1 MNEQFLAA
9 LQAENLPVSL
19 DESLGRHTTFR
30 IGGNADFFCVPA
42 TVTQLTRI
50 LELCRQYQVR
60 TYLLGNGSN
69 TLFSDAGFGGAV
81 ICLTGLNS
89 RFSMQAQPDG
99 STKVL
104 APAGMMLSALCNTA
118 QKESLAGLEFA
129 FGIPGTVGGAVAMNA
144 GSFGTSTAESLD
156 SVEIWSG
163 GRLVRLTPDACET
176 GYRHFRPRG
185 LAGSFL
191 VVSAVF
197 RLSRSTSQDVAAGMQ
212 HNFQMKKS
220 RQPITARSAGCV
232 FRNPACGVSAGALL
246 ERAGFRG
253 RRKGSVALSE
263 QHANF
268 LVNLGGGTSA
278 EALALLEEARTAV
291 RAMAGV
297 ELDFEVRFLPC
308 LSS

>member
-1 MNEQFLAA
+1 MLEIRNPRLSAITTLGLGGTCSLELTVGSRDDLAA
-9 LQAENLPVSL
+9 MDDRIRELGLPVYVV
-19 DESLGRHTTFR
+19 GR
-30 IGGNADFFCVPA
+30 
-42 TVTQLTRI
+42 
-50 LELCRQYQVR
+50 
-60 TYLLGNGSN
+60 GSN
-69 TLFSDAGFGGAV
+69 IFG
-81 ICLTGLNS
+81 L
-89 RFSMQAQPDG
+89 DG
-99 STKVL
+99 SHEAVL
-104 APAGMMLSALCNTA
+104 VRPAFTDGPAVLGDETADGRVLVSCGAGISLPVLLAFLREKGLSGM
-118 QKESLAGLEFA
+118 EGLA
-129 FGIPGTVGGAVAMNA
+129 GIPGTVGGAVAMNA

-176 GYRHFRPRG
+176 GYRHFRPCG
-185 LAGSFL
+185 LTGSFL

-253 RRKGSVALSE
+253 RRKGGVALSE

-268 LVNLGGGTSA
+268 LVNLGGGTSS

>member
-1 MNEQFLAA
+1 MREVRNPSLSAITTLGLGGTCSLGLTVGSRDDLAA
-9 LQAENLPVSL
+9 MDDRVRELGLPVYVV
-19 DESLGRHTTFR
+19 GR
-30 IGGNADFFCVPA
+30 
-42 TVTQLTRI
+42 
-50 LELCRQYQVR
+50 
-60 TYLLGNGSN
+60 GSN
-69 TLFSDAGFGGAV
+69 IFG
-81 ICLTGLNS
+81 L
-89 RFSMQAQPDG
+89 DG
-99 STKVL
+99 SHEAVL
-104 APAGMMLSALCNTA
+104 VRPAFTDEPAVLGDETADGRVLVSCGAGISLPVLLAFLREKGLSGM
-118 QKESLAGLEFA
+118 EGLA
-129 FGIPGTVGGAVAMNA
+129 GIPGTVGGAVAMNA
-144 GSFGTSTAESLD
+144 GSFGTTTGESLD

-163 GRLVRLTPDACET
+163 GRLIRLTPDACET

-185 LAGSFL
+185 LPGSFL

-212 HNFQMKKS
+212 HNFQIKKS

-253 RRKGSVALSE
+253 RRKGSVAFSE

-291 RAMAGV
+291 RATAGV

>member
-1 MNEQFLAA
+1 MREVRNPSLSAITTLGLGGTCSLELTVSSRDDLAA
-9 LQAENLPVSL
+9 MDDRIRELGLPVYVV
-19 DESLGRHTTFR
+19 GR
-30 IGGNADFFCVPA
+30 
-42 TVTQLTRI
+42 
-50 LELCRQYQVR
+50 
-60 TYLLGNGSN
+60 GSN
-69 TLFSDAGFGGAV
+69 IFG
-81 ICLTGLNS
+81 L
-89 RFSMQAQPDG
+89 DG
-99 STKVL
+99 SHEAVL
-104 APAGMMLSALCNTA
+104 VRPAFTDGPAVLGDETADGGVLVSCGAGISLPVLLAFLREKGLSGM
-118 QKESLAGLEFA
+118 EGLV
-129 FGIPGTVGGAVAMNA
+129 GIPGTVGGAVAMNA

-268 LVNLGGGTSA
+268 LVNLGGGTSS

-297 ELDFEVRFLPC
+297 ELDFEVRCLPC

>member
-1 MNEQFLAA
+1 MREVRNPSLSAITTLGLGGTCSLELTVSSRDDLAA
-9 LQAENLPVSL
+9 MDDRIRELGLPVYVV
-19 DESLGRHTTFR
+19 GR
-30 IGGNADFFCVPA
+30 
-42 TVTQLTRI
+42 
-50 LELCRQYQVR
+50 
-60 TYLLGNGSN
+60 GSN
-69 TLFSDAGFGGAV
+69 IFG
-81 ICLTGLNS
+81 L
-89 RFSMQAQPDG
+89 DG
-99 STKVL
+99 SHEAVL
-104 APAGMMLSALCNTA
+104 VRPAFTDGPAVLGDETADGGVLVSCGAGMSLPVLLAFLREKGLSGM
-118 QKESLAGLEFA
+118 EGLA
-129 FGIPGTVGGAVAMNA
+129 GIPGTVGGAVAMNA

-268 LVNLGGGTSA
+268 LVNLGGGTSS

>member
-1 MNEQFLAA
+1 MREVRNPSLSAITTLGLGGTCSLELTVSSRDDLAA
-9 LQAENLPVSL
+9 MDDRLRELGLPVYVV
-19 DESLGRHTTFR
+19 GR
-30 IGGNADFFCVPA
+30 
-42 TVTQLTRI
+42 
-50 LELCRQYQVR
+50 
-60 TYLLGNGSN
+60 GSN
-69 TLFSDAGFGGAV
+69 IFG
-81 ICLTGLNS
+81 L
-89 RFSMQAQPDG
+89 DG
-99 STKVL
+99 SHEAVL
-104 APAGMMLSALCNTA
+104 VRPAFTDGPAVLGDETADGGVLVSCGAGISLPVLLAFLREKGLSGM
-118 QKESLAGLEFA
+118 EGLA
-129 FGIPGTVGGAVAMNA
+129 GIPGTVGGAVAMNA
-144 GSFGTSTAESLD
+144 GSFGTSMAESLD

>member
-1 MNEQFLAA
+1 MREVRNPSLSAITTLGLGGTCSLELAVSSRDDLAA
-9 LQAENLPVSL
+9 MDDRIRELGLPVYVV
-19 DESLGRHTTFR
+19 GR
-30 IGGNADFFCVPA
+30 
-42 TVTQLTRI
+42 
-50 LELCRQYQVR
+50 
-60 TYLLGNGSN
+60 GSN
-69 TLFSDAGFGGAV
+69 IFG
-81 ICLTGLNS
+81 L
-89 RFSMQAQPDG
+89 DG
-99 STKVL
+99 SHEAVL
-104 APAGMMLSALCNTA
+104 VRPAFTDGPAVLGDETADGGVLVFCGAGISLPVLLAFLREKGLSGM
-118 QKESLAGLEFA
+118 EGLA
-129 FGIPGTVGGAVAMNA
+129 GIPGTVGGAVAMNA

-268 LVNLGGGTSA
+268 LGNRGGGTSA

>member
-1 MNEQFLAA
+1 MREVRNPSLSAITTLGLGGTCSLELTVSSRDDLAA
-9 LQAENLPVSL
+9 MDDRIRELGLPVYVV
-19 DESLGRHTTFR
+19 GR
-30 IGGNADFFCVPA
+30 
-42 TVTQLTRI
+42 
-50 LELCRQYQVR
+50 
-60 TYLLGNGSN
+60 GSN
-69 TLFSDAGFGGAV
+69 IFG
-81 ICLTGLNS
+81 L
-89 RFSMQAQPDG
+89 DG
-99 STKVL
+99 SHEAVL
-104 APAGMMLSALCNTA
+104 VRPAFTDGPAVLGDETADGGVLVSCGAGISLPVLLAFLREKGLSGM
-118 QKESLAGLEFA
+118 EGLA
-129 FGIPGTVGGAVAMNA
+129 GIPGTVGGAVAMNA

-278 EALALLEEARTAV
+278 EALALLEEARTSV

>member
-1 MNEQFLAA
+1 MREVRNPSLSAITTLGLGGTCSLELTVSSRDDLAA
-9 LQAENLPVSL
+9 MDDRIRELGLPVYVV
-19 DESLGRHTTFR
+19 GR
-30 IGGNADFFCVPA
+30 
-42 TVTQLTRI
+42 
-50 LELCRQYQVR
+50 
-60 TYLLGNGSN
+60 GSN
-69 TLFSDAGFGGAV
+69 IFG
-81 ICLTGLNS
+81 L
-89 RFSMQAQPDG
+89 DG
-99 STKVL
+99 SHEAVL
-104 APAGMMLSALCNTA
+104 VRPAFTDGPAVLGDETADGGVLVSCGAGISLPVLLAFLREKGLSGM
-118 QKESLAGLEFA
+118 EGLA
-129 FGIPGTVGGAVAMNA
+129 GIPGTVGGAVAMNA
-144 GSFGTSTAESLD
+144 GSFGTSTAESLG

>member
-1 MNEQFLAA
+1 MREVRNPSLSAITTLGLGGTCSLELTVSSRDDLAA
-9 LQAENLPVSL
+9 MDDRIRELGLPVYVV
-19 DESLGRHTTFR
+19 GR
-30 IGGNADFFCVPA
+30 
-42 TVTQLTRI
+42 
-50 LELCRQYQVR
+50 
-60 TYLLGNGSN
+60 GSN
-69 TLFSDAGFGGAV
+69 IFG
-81 ICLTGLNS
+81 L
-89 RFSMQAQPDG
+89 DG
-99 STKVL
+99 SHEAVL
-104 APAGMMLSALCNTA
+104 VRPAFTDGPAVLGDETADGGVLVSCGAGISLPVLLAFLREKGLSGM
-118 QKESLAGLEFA
+118 EGLA
-129 FGIPGTVGGAVAMNA
+129 GIPGTVGGAVAMNA

-197 RLSRSTSQDVAAGMQ
+197 RLSRSTSQDVTAGMQ

>member
-1 MNEQFLAA
+1 MREVRNPSLSAITTLGLGGTCSLELTVSSRDDLAA
-9 LQAENLPVSL
+9 MDDRIRELGLPVYVV
-19 DESLGRHTTFR
+19 GR
-30 IGGNADFFCVPA
+30 
-42 TVTQLTRI
+42 
-50 LELCRQYQVR
+50 
-60 TYLLGNGSN
+60 GSN
-69 TLFSDAGFGGAV
+69 IFG
-81 ICLTGLNS
+81 L
-89 RFSMQAQPDG
+89 DG
-99 STKVL
+99 SHEAVL
-104 APAGMMLSALCNTA
+104 VRPAFTDGPAVLGDETADGGVLVSCGAGISLPVLLAFLREKGLSGM
-118 QKESLAGLEFA
+118 EGLA
-129 FGIPGTVGGAVAMNA
+129 GIPGTVGGAVAMNA

-297 ELDFEVRFLPC
+297 ELDFEVWFLPC

>member
-1 MNEQFLAA
+1 MREVRNPSLSAITTLGLGGTCSLELTVSSRDDLAA
-9 LQAENLPVSL
+9 MDDRIRELGLPVYVVGRGSNIFGL
-19 DESLGRHTTFR
+19 DGSHEAVLVR
-30 IGGNADFFCVPA
+30 PA
-42 TVTQLTRI
+42 FTDGPAV
-50 LELCRQYQVR
+50 
-60 TYLLGNGSN
+60 LGNETADGGVLVSCG
-69 TLFSDAGFGGAV
+69 AGISLPVLLAF
-81 ICLTGLNS
+81 LREKGLS
-89 RFSMQAQPDG
+89 GMEG
-99 STKVL
+99 L
-104 APAGMMLSALCNTA
+104 A
-118 QKESLAGLEFA
+118 
-129 FGIPGTVGGAVAMNA
+129 GIPGTVGGAVAMNA

>member
-1 MNEQFLAA
+1 MREVRNPSLSAITTLGLGGTCSLELTVSSRDDLAA
-9 LQAENLPVSL
+9 MDDRIRELGLPVYVV
-19 DESLGRHTTFR
+19 GR
-30 IGGNADFFCVPA
+30 
-42 TVTQLTRI
+42 
-50 LELCRQYQVR
+50 
-60 TYLLGNGSN
+60 GSN
-69 TLFSDAGFGGAV
+69 IFG
-81 ICLTGLNS
+81 L
-89 RFSMQAQPDG
+89 DG
-99 STKVL
+99 SHEAVL
-104 APAGMMLSALCNTA
+104 VRPAFTDGPAVLGDETADGGVLVSCGAGISLPVLLAFLREKGLSGM
-118 QKESLAGLEFA
+118 EGLA
-129 FGIPGTVGGAVAMNA
+129 GIPGTVGGAVAMNA

-308 LSS
+308 LFS

>member
-1 MNEQFLAA
+1 MREVRNPSLSDLTTLGLGGTCSREQTVSSRDDLAA
-9 LQAENLPVSL
+9 MDDRIRELGLPVYVV
-19 DESLGRHTTFR
+19 GR
-30 IGGNADFFCVPA
+30 
-42 TVTQLTRI
+42 
-50 LELCRQYQVR
+50 
-60 TYLLGNGSN
+60 GSN
-69 TLFSDAGFGGAV
+69 IFG
-81 ICLTGLNS
+81 L
-89 RFSMQAQPDG
+89 DG
-99 STKVL
+99 SHEAVL
-104 APAGMMLSALCNTA
+104 VRPAFTDGPAVLGDETADGGVLVSCGAGISLPVLLAFLREKGLSGM
-118 QKESLAGLEFA
+118 EGLA
-129 FGIPGTVGGAVAMNA
+129 GIPGTVGGAVAMNA

-253 RRKGSVALSE
+253 RRKGSIALSE

-278 EALALLEEARTAV
+278 EALALLEAARTAV

>member
-1 MNEQFLAA
+1 MREVRNPSLSAITTLGLGGTCSLELTVSSRDDLAA
-9 LQAENLPVSL
+9 MDDRIRELGLPVYVV
-19 DESLGRHTTFR
+19 GR
-30 IGGNADFFCVPA
+30 
-42 TVTQLTRI
+42 
-50 LELCRQYQVR
+50 
-60 TYLLGNGSN
+60 GSN
-69 TLFSDAGFGGAV
+69 IFG
-81 ICLTGLNS
+81 L
-89 RFSMQAQPDG
+89 DG
-99 STKVL
+99 SHEAVL
-104 APAGMMLSALCNTA
+104 VRPAFTDGPTVLGDETADGGVLVSCGAGISLPVLLAFLREKGLSGM
-118 QKESLAGLEFA
+118 EGLA
-129 FGIPGTVGGAVAMNA
+129 GIPGTVGGAVAMNA

>member
-1 MNEQFLAA
+1 MREVRNPSLSAITTLGLGGTCSLELTVSSRDDLAA
-9 LQAENLPVSL
+9 MDDRIRELGLPVYVV
-19 DESLGRHTTFR
+19 GR
-30 IGGNADFFCVPA
+30 
-42 TVTQLTRI
+42 
-50 LELCRQYQVR
+50 
-60 TYLLGNGSN
+60 GSN
-69 TLFSDAGFGGAV
+69 IFG
-81 ICLTGLNS
+81 L
-89 RFSMQAQPDG
+89 DG
-99 STKVL
+99 SHEAVL
-104 APAGMMLSALCNTA
+104 VRPAFTDGPAVLGDETADGGVLVSCGAGISLPVLLAFLREKGLSGM
-118 QKESLAGLEFA
+118 EGLA
-129 FGIPGTVGGAVAMNA
+129 GIPGTVGGAVAMNA
-144 GSFGTSTAESLD
+144 GSFGTSMAESLD

-268 LVNLGGGTSA
+268 LVNLGGGTSS

>member
-1 MNEQFLAA
+1 MREVRNLSLSAITTLGLGGTCSLELTVSSRDDLAA
-9 LQAENLPVSL
+9 MDDRIRELGLPVYVV
-19 DESLGRHTTFR
+19 GR
-30 IGGNADFFCVPA
+30 
-42 TVTQLTRI
+42 
-50 LELCRQYQVR
+50 
-60 TYLLGNGSN
+60 GSN
-69 TLFSDAGFGGAV
+69 IFG
-81 ICLTGLNS
+81 L
-89 RFSMQAQPDG
+89 DG
-99 STKVL
+99 SHEAVL
-104 APAGMMLSALCNTA
+104 VRPAFTDGPAVLGDETADGGVLVSCGAGISLPVLLAFLREKGLSGM
-118 QKESLAGLEFA
+118 EGLA
-129 FGIPGTVGGAVAMNA
+129 GIPGTVGGAVAMNA

>member
-1 MNEQFLAA
+1 MLEIRNPSLSAITTLGLGGTCSLELTVGSRDDLAA
-9 LQAENLPVSL
+9 MDDRIRELGLPVYVV
-19 DESLGRHTTFR
+19 GR
-30 IGGNADFFCVPA
+30 
-42 TVTQLTRI
+42 
-50 LELCRQYQVR
+50 
-60 TYLLGNGSN
+60 GSN
-69 TLFSDAGFGGAV
+69 IFG
-81 ICLTGLNS
+81 L
-89 RFSMQAQPDG
+89 DG
-99 STKVL
+99 SHEAVL
-104 APAGMMLSALCNTA
+104 VRPAFTDGPAVLGDETADGRVLVSCGAGISLPVLLAFLREKGLSGM
-118 QKESLAGLEFA
+118 EGLA
-129 FGIPGTVGGAVAMNA
+129 GIPGTVGGAVAMNA

-176 GYRHFRPRG
+176 GYRHFRPCG
-185 LAGSFL
+185 LPGSFL

-253 RRKGSVALSE
+253 RRKGGVALSE

-268 LVNLGGGTSA
+268 LVNLGGGTSS

>member
-1 MNEQFLAA
+1 MREVRNPSLSAITTLGLGGTCSLELTVSSRDDLAA
-9 LQAENLPVSL
+9 MDDRLRELGLPVYVV
-19 DESLGRHTTFR
+19 GR
-30 IGGNADFFCVPA
+30 
-42 TVTQLTRI
+42 
-50 LELCRQYQVR
+50 
-60 TYLLGNGSN
+60 GSN
-69 TLFSDAGFGGAV
+69 IFG
-81 ICLTGLNS
+81 L
-89 RFSMQAQPDG
+89 DG
-99 STKVL
+99 SHEAVL
-104 APAGMMLSALCNTA
+104 VRPAFTDGPAVLGDETADGGVLVSCGAGISLPVLLAFLREKGLSGMGG
-118 QKESLAGLEFA
+118 LA
-129 FGIPGTVGGAVAMNA
+129 GIPGTVGGAVAMNA

>member
-1 MNEQFLAA
+1 MREVRNPSLSAITTLGLGGTCSLELTVSSRDDLAA
-9 LQAENLPVSL
+9 MDDRIRELGLPVYVV
-19 DESLGRHTTFR
+19 GR
-30 IGGNADFFCVPA
+30 
-42 TVTQLTRI
+42 
-50 LELCRQYQVR
+50 
-60 TYLLGNGSN
+60 GSN
-69 TLFSDAGFGGAV
+69 IFG
-81 ICLTGLNS
+81 L
-89 RFSMQAQPDG
+89 DG
-99 STKVL
+99 SHEAVL
-104 APAGMMLSALCNTA
+104 VRPAFTDGPAVLGDETADGGVLVSCGAGISLPVLLAFLREKGLSGM
-118 QKESLAGLEFA
+118 EGLA
-129 FGIPGTVGGAVAMNA
+129 GIPGTVGGAVAMNA

-291 RAMAGV
+291 RAMAGI

>member
-1 MNEQFLAA
+1 MREVRNPSLSAITTLGLGGTCSLELTVSSRDDLAA
-9 LQAENLPVSL
+9 MDDRIRELGLPVYVV
-19 DESLGRHTTFR
+19 GR
-30 IGGNADFFCVPA
+30 
-42 TVTQLTRI
+42 
-50 LELCRQYQVR
+50 
-60 TYLLGNGSN
+60 GSN
-69 TLFSDAGFGGAV
+69 IFG
-81 ICLTGLNS
+81 L
-89 RFSMQAQPDG
+89 DG
-99 STKVL
+99 SHEAVL
-104 APAGMMLSALCNTA
+104 VRPAFTDGPAVLGDETADGGGISLPVLLAFLREKGLSGM
-118 QKESLAGLEFA
+118 EGLA
-129 FGIPGTVGGAVAMNA
+129 GIPGTVGGAVAMNA

>member
-1 MNEQFLAA
+1 MREVRNPSLSAITTLGLGGTCSLELTVSSRDDLAA
-9 LQAENLPVSL
+9 MDDRIRELGLPVYVV
-19 DESLGRHTTFR
+19 GR
-30 IGGNADFFCVPA
+30 
-42 TVTQLTRI
+42 
-50 LELCRQYQVR
+50 
-60 TYLLGNGSN
+60 GSN
-69 TLFSDAGFGGAV
+69 IFG
-81 ICLTGLNS
+81 L
-89 RFSMQAQPDG
+89 DG
-99 STKVL
+99 SHEAVL
-104 APAGMMLSALCNTA
+104 VRPAFTDGPAVLGDETADGGVLVSCGAGISLPVLLAFLREKGLSGM
-118 QKESLAGLEFA
+118 EGLA
-129 FGIPGTVGGAVAMNA
+129 GIPGTVGGAVAMNA

-232 FRNPACGVSAGALL
+232 FRNPACGVSAGAFL

-268 LVNLGGGTSA
+268 LVNLGGGTSS

>member
-1 MNEQFLAA
+1 MREVRNPSLSAITTLGLGGTCSLELTVSSRDDLAA
-9 LQAENLPVSL
+9 MDDRIRELGLPVYVV
-19 DESLGRHTTFR
+19 GR
-30 IGGNADFFCVPA
+30 
-42 TVTQLTRI
+42 
-50 LELCRQYQVR
+50 
-60 TYLLGNGSN
+60 GSN
-69 TLFSDAGFGGAV
+69 IFG
-81 ICLTGLNS
+81 L
-89 RFSMQAQPDG
+89 DG
-99 STKVL
+99 SHEAVL
-104 APAGMMLSALCNTA
+104 VRPAFTDGPAVLGDETADDGVLVSCGAGISLPVLLAFLREKGLSGM
-118 QKESLAGLEFA
+118 EGLA
-129 FGIPGTVGGAVAMNA
+129 GIPGTVGGAVAMNA

>member
-1 MNEQFLAA
+1 MREVRNPSLSAITTLGLGGTCSLELTVSSRDDLAA
-9 LQAENLPVSL
+9 MDDRIRELGLPVYVV
-19 DESLGRHTTFR
+19 GR
-30 IGGNADFFCVPA
+30 
-42 TVTQLTRI
+42 
-50 LELCRQYQVR
+50 
-60 TYLLGNGSN
+60 GSN
-69 TLFSDAGFGGAV
+69 IFG
-81 ICLTGLNS
+81 L
-89 RFSMQAQPDG
+89 DG
-99 STKVL
+99 SHEAVL
-104 APAGMMLSALCNTA
+104 VRPAFTDGPAVLGDETADGGVLVSCGAGISLPVLLAFLREKGLSGM
-118 QKESLAGLEFA
+118 EGLA
-129 FGIPGTVGGAVAMNA
+129 GIPGTVGGAVAMNA

-263 QHANF
+263 QHANC
-268 LVNLGGGTSA
+268 LVNLGGGTSS

>member
-1 MNEQFLAA
+1 MREVRNPSLSAITTLGLGGTCSLELTVSSRDDLAA
-9 LQAENLPVSL
+9 MDDRIRELGLPVYVV
-19 DESLGRHTTFR
+19 GR
-30 IGGNADFFCVPA
+30 
-42 TVTQLTRI
+42 
-50 LELCRQYQVR
+50 
-60 TYLLGNGSN
+60 GSN
-69 TLFSDAGFGGAV
+69 IL
-81 ICLTGLNS
+81 GL
-89 RFSMQAQPDG
+89 DG
-99 STKVL
+99 SHEAVL
-104 APAGMMLSALCNTA
+104 VRPAFTDGPAVLGDETADGGVLVSCGAGISLPVLLAFLREKGLSGM
-118 QKESLAGLEFA
+118 EGLA
-129 FGIPGTVGGAVAMNA
+129 GIPGTVGGAVAMNA

-268 LVNLGGGTSA
+268 LVNLGGGTSS

>member
-1 MNEQFLAA
+1 MREVRNPSLSAITTLGLGGTCSLELTVSSRDDLAA
-9 LQAENLPVSL
+9 MDDRLRELGLPVYVV
-19 DESLGRHTTFR
+19 GR
-30 IGGNADFFCVPA
+30 
-42 TVTQLTRI
+42 
-50 LELCRQYQVR
+50 
-60 TYLLGNGSN
+60 GSN
-69 TLFSDAGFGGAV
+69 IFG
-81 ICLTGLNS
+81 L
-89 RFSMQAQPDG
+89 DG
-99 STKVL
+99 SHEAVL
-104 APAGMMLSALCNTA
+104 VRPAFTDGPAVLGDETADGGVLVSCGAGISLPVLLAFLREKGLSGM
-118 QKESLAGLEFA
+118 EGLV
-129 FGIPGTVGGAVAMNA
+129 GIPGTVGGAVAMNA

>member
-1 MNEQFLAA
+1 MREVRNPSLSAITPLGLGGTCSLELTVSSRDDLAA
-9 LQAENLPVSL
+9 MDDRIRELGLPVYVV
-19 DESLGRHTTFR
+19 GR
-30 IGGNADFFCVPA
+30 
-42 TVTQLTRI
+42 
-50 LELCRQYQVR
+50 
-60 TYLLGNGSN
+60 GSN
-69 TLFSDAGFGGAV
+69 IFG
-81 ICLTGLNS
+81 L
-89 RFSMQAQPDG
+89 DG
-99 STKVL
+99 SHEAVL
-104 APAGMMLSALCNTA
+104 VRPAFTDGPAVLGDETADGGVLVSCGAGISLPVLLAFLREKGLSGM
-118 QKESLAGLEFA
+118 EGLA
-129 FGIPGTVGGAVAMNA
+129 GIPGTVGGAVAMNA

-268 LVNLGGGTSA
+268 LVNLGGGTSS

>member
-1 MNEQFLAA
+1 MREVRNPSLSAVTTLGLGGTCSLELAVSSRDDLAA
-9 LQAENLPVSL
+9 MDDRIRELGLPVYVV
-19 DESLGRHTTFR
+19 GR
-30 IGGNADFFCVPA
+30 
-42 TVTQLTRI
+42 
-50 LELCRQYQVR
+50 
-60 TYLLGNGSN
+60 GSN
-69 TLFSDAGFGGAV
+69 IFG
-81 ICLTGLNS
+81 L
-89 RFSMQAQPDG
+89 DG
-99 STKVL
+99 SHEAVL
-104 APAGMMLSALCNTA
+104 VRPAFTDGPAVLGDETADGGVLVFCGAGISLPVLLAFLREKGLSGM
-118 QKESLAGLEFA
+118 EGLA
-129 FGIPGTVGGAVAMNA
+129 GIPGTVGGAVAMNA

>member
-1 MNEQFLAA
+1 MLEIRNPSLSAITTLGLGGTCSLELTVGSRDDLAA
-9 LQAENLPVSL
+9 MDDRIRELGLPVYVV
-19 DESLGRHTTFR
+19 GR
-30 IGGNADFFCVPA
+30 
-42 TVTQLTRI
+42 
-50 LELCRQYQVR
+50 
-60 TYLLGNGSN
+60 GSN
-69 TLFSDAGFGGAV
+69 IFG
-81 ICLTGLNS
+81 L
-89 RFSMQAQPDG
+89 DG
-99 STKVL
+99 SHEAVL
-104 APAGMMLSALCNTA
+104 VRPAFTDGPAVLGDETADGRVLVSCGAGISLPVLLAFLREKGLSGM
-118 QKESLAGLEFA
+118 EGLA
-129 FGIPGTVGGAVAMNA
+129 GIPGTVGGAVAMNA

-176 GYRHFRPRG
+176 GYRHFRPCG
-185 LAGSFL
+185 LTGSFL

-212 HNFQMKKS
+212 HNFQMKKF

-253 RRKGSVALSE
+253 RRKGGVALSE

-268 LVNLGGGTSA
+268 LVNLGGGTSS

>member
-1 MNEQFLAA
+1 MREVRNPSLSAITTLGLGGTCSLELTVSSRDDLAA
-9 LQAENLPVSL
+9 MDDRIRELGLPVYVV
-19 DESLGRHTTFR
+19 GR
-30 IGGNADFFCVPA
+30 
-42 TVTQLTRI
+42 
-50 LELCRQYQVR
+50 
-60 TYLLGNGSN
+60 GSN
-69 TLFSDAGFGGAV
+69 IFG
-81 ICLTGLNS
+81 L
-89 RFSMQAQPDG
+89 DG
-99 STKVL
+99 SHEAVL
-104 APAGMMLSALCNTA
+104 VRPAFTDGPAVLGDETADGGVLVSCGAGISLPVLLAFLREKGLSGM
-118 QKESLAGLEFA
+118 EGLV
-129 FGIPGTVGGAVAMNA
+129 GIPGTVGGAVAMNA
-144 GSFGTSTAESLD
+144 GYFGTSTAESLD

-268 LVNLGGGTSA
+268 LVNLGGGTSS

>member
-1 MNEQFLAA
+1 MREVRNPSLSAITTLGLGGTCSLELTVSSRDDLAA
-9 LQAENLPVSL
+9 MDDRLRELGLPVYVV
-19 DESLGRHTTFR
+19 GR
-30 IGGNADFFCVPA
+30 
-42 TVTQLTRI
+42 
-50 LELCRQYQVR
+50 
-60 TYLLGNGSN
+60 GSN
-69 TLFSDAGFGGAV
+69 IFG
-81 ICLTGLNS
+81 L
-89 RFSMQAQPDG
+89 DG
-99 STKVL
+99 SHEAVL
-104 APAGMMLSALCNTA
+104 VRPAFTDGPAVLGDETADGGVLVSCGAGISLPVLLAFLREKGLSGM
-118 QKESLAGLEFA
+118 EGLA
-129 FGIPGTVGGAVAMNA
+129 GIPGTVGGAVAMNA

-253 RRKGSVALSE
+253 RRKGSGALSE

>member
-1 MNEQFLAA
+1 MREVRNPILSAITTLGLGGTCSLELTVSSRDDLAA
-9 LQAENLPVSL
+9 MDDRIRELGLPVYVV
-19 DESLGRHTTFR
+19 GR
-30 IGGNADFFCVPA
+30 
-42 TVTQLTRI
+42 
-50 LELCRQYQVR
+50 
-60 TYLLGNGSN
+60 GSN
-69 TLFSDAGFGGAV
+69 IFG
-81 ICLTGLNS
+81 L
-89 RFSMQAQPDG
+89 DG
-99 STKVL
+99 SHEAVL
-104 APAGMMLSALCNTA
+104 VRPAFTDGPAVLGDETADGGVLVSCGAGISLPVLLAFLREKGLSGM
-118 QKESLAGLEFA
+118 EGLA
-129 FGIPGTVGGAVAMNA
+129 GIPGTVGGAVAMNA

-268 LVNLGGGTSA
+268 LVNLGGGTSS

>member
-1 MNEQFLAA
+1 MREVRNSSLSAITTLGLGGTCSLELTVSSRDDLAA
-9 LQAENLPVSL
+9 MDDRIRELGLPVYVV
-19 DESLGRHTTFR
+19 GR
-30 IGGNADFFCVPA
+30 
-42 TVTQLTRI
+42 
-50 LELCRQYQVR
+50 
-60 TYLLGNGSN
+60 GSN
-69 TLFSDAGFGGAV
+69 IFG
-81 ICLTGLNS
+81 L
-89 RFSMQAQPDG
+89 DG
-99 STKVL
+99 SHEAVL
-104 APAGMMLSALCNTA
+104 VRPAFTDGPAVLGDETADGGVLVSCGAGISLPVLLAFLREKGLSGM
-118 QKESLAGLEFA
+118 EGLA
-129 FGIPGTVGGAVAMNA
+129 GIPGTVGGAVAMNA

-268 LVNLGGGTSA
+268 LVNLGGGTSS

>member
-1 MNEQFLAA
+1 MREVRNPSLSAITTLGLGGTCSLELTVSSRDDLAA
-9 LQAENLPVSL
+9 MDDRIRELGLPVYVA
-19 DESLGRHTTFR
+19 GR
-30 IGGNADFFCVPA
+30 
-42 TVTQLTRI
+42 
-50 LELCRQYQVR
+50 
-60 TYLLGNGSN
+60 GSN
-69 TLFSDAGFGGAV
+69 IFG
-81 ICLTGLNS
+81 L
-89 RFSMQAQPDG
+89 DG
-99 STKVL
+99 SHEAVL
-104 APAGMMLSALCNTA
+104 VRPAFTDGPAVLGDETADGGVLVSCGAGISLPVLLAFLREKGLSGM
-118 QKESLAGLEFA
+118 EGLA
-129 FGIPGTVGGAVAMNA
+129 GIPGTVGGAVAMNA

>member
-1 MNEQFLAA
+1 MREVRNPSLSAITTLGLGGTCSLELTVSSRDDLAA
-9 LQAENLPVSL
+9 MDDRLRELGLPVYVV
-19 DESLGRHTTFR
+19 GR
-30 IGGNADFFCVPA
+30 
-42 TVTQLTRI
+42 
-50 LELCRQYQVR
+50 
-60 TYLLGNGSN
+60 GSN
-69 TLFSDAGFGGAV
+69 IFG
-81 ICLTGLNS
+81 L
-89 RFSMQAQPDG
+89 DG
-99 STKVL
+99 SHEAVL
-104 APAGMMLSALCNTA
+104 VRPAFTDGPAVLGDETADGGVLVSCGAGISLPVLLAFLREKGLSGM
-118 QKESLAGLEFA
+118 EGLA
-129 FGIPGTVGGAVAMNA
+129 GIPGTVGGTVAMNA

>member
-1 MNEQFLAA
+1 MREVRNPSLSAITTLGLGGTCSLELTVSSRDDLAA
-9 LQAENLPVSL
+9 MDDRIRELGLPVYVV
-19 DESLGRHTTFR
+19 GR
-30 IGGNADFFCVPA
+30 
-42 TVTQLTRI
+42 
-50 LELCRQYQVR
+50 
-60 TYLLGNGSN
+60 GSN
-69 TLFSDAGFGGAV
+69 IFG
-81 ICLTGLNS
+81 
-89 RFSMQAQPDG
+89 MDG
-99 STKVL
+99 SHEAVL
-104 APAGMMLSALCNTA
+104 VRPAFTDGPAVLGDETADGGVLVSCGAGISLPVLLAFLREKGLSGM
-118 QKESLAGLEFA
+118 EGLA
-129 FGIPGTVGGAVAMNA
+129 GIPGTVGGAVAMNA

-268 LVNLGGGTSA
+268 LVNLGGGTSS

>member
-1 MNEQFLAA
+1 MREVRNPSLSAITTLGLGGTCSLELTVSSRDDLAA
-9 LQAENLPVSL
+9 MDDRIRELGLPVYVV
-19 DESLGRHTTFR
+19 GR
-30 IGGNADFFCVPA
+30 
-42 TVTQLTRI
+42 
-50 LELCRQYQVR
+50 
-60 TYLLGNGSN
+60 GSN
-69 TLFSDAGFGGAV
+69 IFG
-81 ICLTGLNS
+81 L
-89 RFSMQAQPDG
+89 DG
-99 STKVL
+99 SHEAVL
-104 APAGMMLSALCNTA
+104 VRPAFTDGPAVLGDETADGGVLVSCGAGISLPVLLAFLREKGLSGM
-118 QKESLAGLEFA
+118 EGLA
-129 FGIPGTVGGAVAMNA
+129 GIPGTVGGAIAMNA

>member
-1 MNEQFLAA
+1 MREVRNPSLSAITTLGLGGTCSLELTVSSRDDLAA
-9 LQAENLPVSL
+9 MDDRIRELGLPVYVV
-19 DESLGRHTTFR
+19 GR
-30 IGGNADFFCVPA
+30 
-42 TVTQLTRI
+42 
-50 LELCRQYQVR
+50 
-60 TYLLGNGSN
+60 GSN
-69 TLFSDAGFGGAV
+69 IFG
-81 ICLTGLNS
+81 L
-89 RFSMQAQPDG
+89 DG
-99 STKVL
+99 SHEAVL
-104 APAGMMLSALCNTA
+104 VRPAFTDGPAVLGDETADGGVLVSCGAGISLPVLLAFLREKGLSGM
-118 QKESLAGLEFA
+118 EGLA
-129 FGIPGTVGGAVAMNA
+129 GIPGTVGGAVAMNA

-197 RLSRSTSQDVAAGMQ
+197 RLSRPTSQDVAAGMQ

>member
-1 MNEQFLAA
+1 MREVRNPSLSAITTLGLGGTCSLELTVSSRDDLAA
-9 LQAENLPVSL
+9 MDDRIRELGLPVYVV
-19 DESLGRHTTFR
+19 GR
-30 IGGNADFFCVPA
+30 
-42 TVTQLTRI
+42 
-50 LELCRQYQVR
+50 
-60 TYLLGNGSN
+60 GSN
-69 TLFSDAGFGGAV
+69 IFG
-81 ICLTGLNS
+81 L
-89 RFSMQAQPDG
+89 DG
-99 STKVL
+99 SHEAVL
-104 APAGMMLSALCNTA
+104 VRPAFTDGPAVLGDQTADGRALVSCGAGISLPVLLAFLREKGLSGM
-118 QKESLAGLEFA
+118 EGLA
-129 FGIPGTVGGAVAMNA
+129 GIPGTVGGAVAMNA

>member
-1 MNEQFLAA
+1 MREVRNPSLSAITTLGLGGTCSLELTVSSRDDLAA
-9 LQAENLPVSL
+9 MDDRIRELGLPVYVV
-19 DESLGRHTTFR
+19 GR
-30 IGGNADFFCVPA
+30 
-42 TVTQLTRI
+42 
-50 LELCRQYQVR
+50 
-60 TYLLGNGSN
+60 GSN
-69 TLFSDAGFGGAV
+69 IFG
-81 ICLTGLNS
+81 L
-89 RFSMQAQPDG
+89 DG
-99 STKVL
+99 SHEAVL
-104 APAGMMLSALCNTA
+104 VRPTFTDGPAVLGDETADGGVLVSCGAGISLPVLLAFLREKGLSGM
-118 QKESLAGLEFA
+118 EGLA
-129 FGIPGTVGGAVAMNA
+129 GIPGTVGGAVAMNA

>member
-1 MNEQFLAA
+1 MREVRNPSLSAITTLGLGGTCSLELTVSSRDDLAA
-9 LQAENLPVSL
+9 MDDRLRELGLPVYVV
-19 DESLGRHTTFR
+19 GR
-30 IGGNADFFCVPA
+30 
-42 TVTQLTRI
+42 
-50 LELCRQYQVR
+50 
-60 TYLLGNGSN
+60 GSN
-69 TLFSDAGFGGAV
+69 IFG
-81 ICLTGLNS
+81 L
-89 RFSMQAQPDG
+89 DG
-99 STKVL
+99 SHEAVL
-104 APAGMMLSALCNTA
+104 VRPAFTDGPAVLGDETADGGVLVSCGAGTSLPVLLAFLREKGLSGM
-118 QKESLAGLEFA
+118 EGLA
-129 FGIPGTVGGAVAMNA
+129 GIPGTVGGAVAMNA